1 MRIIIVGLVAA
12 SLTASGVATALAV
25 DGAGT
30 DLDRFRSGRLG
41 AIGERMAL
49 WEAFWDW
56 FVTL

>member
-1 MRIIIVGLVAA
+1 MRIIIVGLVAG

-25 DGAGT
+25 DGA

-41 AIGERMAL
+41 TIGERMAL

-56 FVTL
+56 FTTL